1 MMLQLV
7 AAGRC
12 ITVLP
17 DWLLRE
23 AAASMPIRLLKIGY
37 QGLHK
42 SINLGTRA
50 GESRIEHMA
59 GFFRLVRSV
68 EP

>member
-1 MMLQLV
+1 MRNL
-7 AAGRC
+7 A
-12 ITVLP
+12 
-17 DWLLRE
+17 E
-23 AAASMPIRLLKIGY
+23 ALNIARHDSLPIRLLKIGY
-37 QGLHK
+37 EGLHK

-59 GFFRLVRSV
+59 GFFRLARSV